1 MILGWTQNGWEDYLF
16 WQENDRKILKRINK
30 LIQDVLRNSTS
41 LEGIGKPERLKEN
54 LSGLMSRRIDE
65 EHRLVYEPKEK
76 IVIIHQCRFHYG
88 S

>member
-1 MILGWTQNGWEDYLF
+1 MLGWTPNGWEDYLF

-30 LIQDVLRNSTS
+30 LIQDVLRNPTS

-65 EHRLVYEPKEK
+65 EHRLVYELKEK

-88 S
+88 V

>member
-1 MILGWTQNGWEDYLF
+1 MMLGWTSNGWEDYLF

-30 LIQDVLRNSTS
+30 VIQDVLRNPTS

-65 EHRLVYEPKEK
+65 EHRLVYEPKDK
-76 IVIIHQCRFHYG
+76 TVVIHQCRFHYG
-88 S
+88 

>member
-1 MILGWTQNGWEDYLF
+1 MLGWTPNGWEDYLF

-30 LIQDVLRNSTS
+30 LIQDVLRNPTS

-65 EHRLVYEPKEK
+65 EHRLVYELKEK
-76 IVIIHQCRFHYG
+76 MVIIHQCRFHYG

>member
-1 MILGWTQNGWEDYLF
+1 MMLGWTDNGWDDYLF
-16 WQENDRKILKRINK
+16 WQENDRRILKRINK
-30 LIQDVLRNSTS
+30 LIQDVLRNPTS
-41 LEGIGKPERLKEN
+41 LDGIGKPERLKEN

>member
-1 MILGWTQNGWEDYLF
+1 MMLGWTSNGWEDYLF
-16 WQENDRKILKRINK
+16 WQENDRKILKRINR
-30 LIQDVLRNSTS
+30 LIQDVLRNPTS

-65 EHRLVYEPKEK
+65 EHRLVYEPQDK

-88 S
+88 

>member
-1 MILGWTQNGWEDYLF
+1 MLGWTPNGWEDYLF

-30 LIQDVLRNSTS
+30 LIQDVLRNPTS

-65 EHRLVYEPKEK
+65 EHRLVYELKEK
-76 IVIIHQCRFHYG
+76 MVIIHQCRFHYG
-88 S
+88 A